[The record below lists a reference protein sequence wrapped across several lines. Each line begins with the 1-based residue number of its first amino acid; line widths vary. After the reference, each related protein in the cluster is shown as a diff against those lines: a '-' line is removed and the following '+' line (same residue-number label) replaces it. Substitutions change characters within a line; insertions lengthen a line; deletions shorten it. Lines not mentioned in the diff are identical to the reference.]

1 MGVKVNKIKPKHN
14 YLGAVGEKIKDIKVK
29 VLNIEPYPHKYGVS
43 FIISMEDN
51 HNNKVVWIA
60 SKNPFK
66 DLDIGKNESTVSK
79 KLPMIKSGNYLLQG
93 RIKELTVKDLE
104 SITIMTKCK
113 LDLRKNKKVGG
124 IYVYSN

>member
-29 VLNIEPYPHKYGVS
+29 ILNVEPYPHKYGIS
-43 FIISMEDN
+43 FIISMKDKYDN
-51 HNNKVVWIA
+51 RVIWIA
-60 SKNPFK
+60 SKNPF

-79 KLPMIKSGNYLLQG
+79 KLPLIKSNSYLLQG
-93 RIKELTVKDLE
+93 RVKELTVKDLE

-113 LDLRKNKKVGG
+113 LDLRKK
-124 IYVYSN
+124 